1 MDSPA
6 LETGL
11 LTPDPREVPPPPRS
25 SLNIGCAQKFYA
37 AIDAAGKALS
47 EPQPVM
53 APRSQFSTA
62 DPTVSACHRSF
73 LPAVPRRCTPQFRQ
87 ADLGLQELAQ
97 SLKSATRAAAGRPQ
111 PLNTRKKS
119 PGGLKAARSPAAAR
133 PATRVPSSLTG
144 KRDVMAGHDRV
155 RSQ

>member
-1 MDSPA
+1 MFDITGYNYVSPMWCGRYIDAQIITSDQRTTPSKNAVLILRRAHMDSPA

-37 AIDAAGKALS
+37 AIDAAGKVLS

-62 DPTVSACHRSF
+62 DPAVSACHRSF
-73 LPAVPRRCTPQFRQ
+73 LPVVSRRCMPHFRQ
-87 ADLGLQELAQ
+87 LI
-97 SLKSATRAAAGRPQ
+97 
-111 PLNTRKKS
+111 
-119 PGGLKAARSPAAAR
+119 
-133 PATRVPSSLTG
+133 
-144 KRDVMAGHDRV
+144 
-155 RSQ
+155 